1 MLRRYSK
8 ARSVASSSINGDLS
22 NNFKPPSVEV
32 HEKRVQDLSKALE
45 ESQRNANQVRLQM
58 KFQHIELWL
67 NKLTMKKSVHYY
79 IPRSL
84 SHGMGDK

>member
-8 ARSVASSSINGDLS
+8 ARSIASNSINGDLS
-22 NNFKPPSVEV
+22 NNFKPPNVEV
-32 HEKRVQDLSKALE
+32 HEKRVQGLAKAVE

-58 KFQHIELWL
+58 IFQQIELWL
-67 NKLTMKKSVHYY
+67 NKLIMNKSIHSH

-84 SHGMGDK
+84 SHEIRG